1 MTWNKSWVE
10 RWLDHICMFRGY
22 CSILGLKIAVAV
34 AAFMLLLPGLFLYL
48 NRHGVF
54 GAIPVWTG
62 GAFVLLVSFVL
73 LMLVLT
79 RIVILPLKRF
89 ELYMHELERGAGAAP
104 FVLNRN
110 DELGYLVNR
119 FNSLQKALTE
129 RIEAKDA
136 QLTVMHDFT
145 NAASGV
151 FDIESLMGIFFR
163 ILGTA
168 VEFEAAGYLI
178 SYLNHTEGK
187 IYSRAV
193 SLGNDD
199 RDKITLELAQ
209 KASDYCKGF
218 PKDKAARLGVETMSA
233 GDGCQGAPMTAS
245 NRGEAASPSLPF
257 MDTTVC
263 CYGKPVGVIM
273 LFSGAK
279 TNERQAEGKVF
290 HALAT
295 HANIVLERLVT
306 HIFAEER
313 RLTSILSS
321 MSEAVYFMDKK
332 GRATAVNK
340 KGMELMEQFC
350 HAGLDC
356 VALRSETT
364 GGGCAADGGPGCE
377 LSALFNRFRGLG
389 NGFDGKLY
397 TEEIRNGKGQTVLVA
412 ISNLLTEDGKDNGYV
427 ITAKDVTEERRIQKS
442 VMLTGKLAALGEMAA
457 GIAHEVNNPLQIMLA
472 NVELL
477 SDSITGNGLKRL
489 EGLRDGVHRIKG
501 IMRDI
506 LIFAREQT
514 TEVEDV
520 DLNPLIKE
528 VAGMLGRQFRLA
540 NIAMSLDLD
549 RRSLVV
555 RANRNL
561 LQQVMINLLQN
572 ARDALEGAASGTAP
586 RVSIMTVLLPGGIVI
601 AEVSDN
607 GPGIPENIMDRI
619 FDPFFTTKEVGK
631 GTGLGLSISRRIIV
645 SMGGTIS
652 VASSLS
658 IGTRFTISLLHNR
671 DARRKTAEVTEALPR
686 DYSRLQD
693 ARMLI
698 VDDED
703 CLVRSITEAI
713 SGKVAGI
720 DTTSDGKTA
729 LDIIRDKDYDIFIF
743 DIKMPGMSGMELYR
757 KVKALKPYLAQ
768 RVIFITGDT
777 ENEATSAFLKLSGC
791 GYLSKPFTIQELL
804 DKMCKF

>member
-1 MTWNKSWVE
+1 
-10 RWLDHICMFRGY
+10 
-22 CSILGLKIAVAV
+22 
-34 AAFMLLLPGLFLYL
+34 
-48 NRHGVF
+48 
-54 GAIPVWTG
+54 
-62 GAFVLLVSFVL
+62 
-73 LMLVLT
+73 
-79 RIVILPLKRF
+79 
-89 ELYMHELERGAGAAP
+89 
-104 FVLNRN
+104 
-110 DELGYLVNR
+110 
-119 FNSLQKALTE
+119 
-129 RIEAKDA
+129 
-136 QLTVMHDFT
+136 
-145 NAASGV
+145 
-151 FDIESLMGIFFR
+151 
-163 ILGTA
+163 
-168 VEFEAAGYLI
+168 
-178 SYLNHTEGK
+178 
-187 IYSRAV
+187 
-193 SLGNDD
+193 
-199 RDKITLELAQ
+199 
-209 KASDYCKGF
+209 
-218 PKDKAARLGVETMSA
+218 
-233 GDGCQGAPMTAS
+233 
-245 NRGEAASPSLPF
+245 
-257 MDTTVC
+257 
-263 CYGKPVGVIM
+263 M

-295 HANIVLERLVT
+295 HANIALERLVT

-412 ISNLLTEDGKDNGYV
+412 ISNLLTEDGKGNGYV

-472 NVELL
+472 NIELL
-477 SDSITGNGLKRL
+477 SDSVTENGLKRL
-489 EGLRDGVHRIKG
+489 EGLRDGVYRIKG

-586 RVSIMTVLLPGGIVI
+586 RVSIRTVLLPGGIVI